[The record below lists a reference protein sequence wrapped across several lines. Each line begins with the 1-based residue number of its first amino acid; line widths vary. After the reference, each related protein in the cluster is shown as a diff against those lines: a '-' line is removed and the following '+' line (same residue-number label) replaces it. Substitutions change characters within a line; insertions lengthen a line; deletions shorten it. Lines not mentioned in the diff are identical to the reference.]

1 MDKKERIDMLLA
13 LMTLACGYAFLI
25 YLALWGLE

>member
-1 MDKKERIDMLLA
+1 MDNRERTDMLLVA
-13 LMTLACGYAFLI
+13 TTLACGYAFLI